1 MTQCKRQKL
10 VLSRLAGRRVEADF
24 SGGRLTSDAG
34 LLLLR
39 EIDRQL
45 GLLDAAN
52 EAIPDSRNPIAITH
66 EQRELLAQRVL
77 ALAAGYED
85 GNDHEALRFD
95 PALQLAAGREP
106 DEERPLASPATL
118 CRLENRITRGSIVR
132 LHEVLVEQFLASY
145 DTPPPEIVLDFDATD
160 DPTHGNQEGRFFHG
174 YYRCYCYLPLYVFC
188 GEHLLCA
195 YLRPSNIDAAKH
207 SRAITKLLVGRIR
220 ERWPNV
226 KIVLRGDSGFCRWR
240 LMRWCDQHGVHYVFG
255 LARNVR
261 LERELK
267 PTMNLAQQAFEATSH
282 KQRLFTE
289 FRYAAQTWDRP
300 RRVVGKAEYA
310 SQGANPRFVV
320 TNLSDEA
327 ATLYDERYCP
337 RGDMENRIK
346 EQQLML
352 FADRT
357 SCSKLLANQFRLLL
371 SGLAYTLLGGL
382 RRRGLQ
388 PLAEGQ
394 WQSATLRE
402 RIIKVAARVSVSA
415 RRIFFQL
422 PTACP
427 VEPLLRRIVA
437 ALCDSG

>member
-10 VLSRLAGRRVEADF
+10 VLSRLDRRRVEADF

-34 LLLLR
+34 LLLVR
-39 EIDRQL
+39 EIDRKL

-52 EAIPDSRNPIAITH
+52 QAIPDPRNPAAITH
-66 EQRELLAQRVL
+66 EQRELLAQRVF
-77 ALAAGYED
+77 ALVAGYED
-85 GNDHEALRFD
+85 GNDHQALRCD

-106 DEERPLASPATL
+106 NEDRPLGSPATL
-118 CRLENRITRGSIVR
+118 CRLENRVTRGSIVR

-145 DTPPPEIVLDFDATD
+145 DAPPPEIVLDLDATD

-174 YYRCYCYLPLYVFC
+174 YYGHYCYLPLYVFC
-188 GEHLLCA
+188 GQHLLCA

-207 SRAITKLLVGRIR
+207 SRAITKLLVERIR
-220 ERWPNV
+220 QQWPET
-226 KIVLRGDSGFCRWR
+226 KIILRGDSGFCRWR
-240 LMRWCDQHGVHYVFG
+240 LLRWCDKHDVYYVFG
-255 LARNVR
+255 LARNTR

-267 PTMNLAQQAFEATSH
+267 PTMAAAQAAFEATSQ
-282 KQRLFTE
+282 KQRLFAE
-289 FRYAAQTWDRP
+289 LCYAAETWDRP
-300 RRVVGKAEYA
+300 RRVIGKAEYT
-310 SQGANPRFVV
+310 SQGPNPRFVV
-320 TNLSDEA
+320 TNLPDEA
-327 ATLYDERYCP
+327 ASLYDDRYCP

-357 SCSKLLANQFRLLL
+357 SCSKMLANQFRLLL

-382 RRRGLQ
+382 RRLGCGEA
-388 PLAEGQ
+388 AEGQ
-394 WQSATLRE
+394 WQSATLRV
-402 RIIKVAARVSVSA
+402 RIIKVAARVWVSA

-427 VEPLLRRIVA
+427 VESLFRRLVV